1 MAKSI
6 TLNLDIKTK
15 YQEQL
20 GKIKSLNSQIAGA
33 KGYEGHLGPER
44 LNKVNALI
52 SSIEKTLDFDDISFE
67 QLTELKNNF
76 KELFNVLETVSN
88 GVVTLTPKMKELK
101 EAYAKTAAELDEA
114 AKNRDEIVA
123 KGKLSETGKSF
134 VNIEG
139 FNKKIEK
146 LGAYRVKKDGT
157 PYKKSLS
164 DFETVKKLVD
174 QYRKDPANHSP
185 ILTADGRDITETD
198 EWKEMLK
205 ELHQYNYKLIQANKV
220 LTEKTEAEQKALE
233 AIKTQTEL
241 EKKEGISG
249 VDITQGL
256 TESKSDVG
264 NITNTLYQK
273 KAEQIGSDKT
283 IDSLTHSINK
293 QQTALGKAFRQ
304 FTIYNLVVRGLK
316 TAVREAVQTI
326 SELDKSLTE
335 QAMVTGMT
343 REQAYGLVKSYQD
356 LALQVGATT
365 KEIASVATEYMKQ
378 GKTVEDS
385 LKLTEA
391 AVAAAKVARVS
402 VGDSVNYLTTALNG
416 FRLSAEDAMAVSD
429 KFAAV
434 AAASATDY
442 DELAIALSKVASQ
455 ANLAGMSIDYTTALL
470 TKGLETTRE
479 APETMGTALK
489 TIIARMR
496 ELGNYG
502 ETLEGDTDIN
512 NVESQLK
519 YVGIELRNT
528 NGELRSTEDVLDQLG
543 KKWDTLNT
551 NQQAALA
558 KALAGTRQQSRLIA
572 MMDDYER
579 VTELQEIAQR
589 SAGATSA
596 QAATYLEGIEASLN
610 KVSVAWEKIVT
621 GLVNSEWIIGGLEK
635 VGNLLDGV
643 GDFLSTT
650 VGQVALVGVLGT
662 AITGLISKKVIE
674 HNIAKETLAVQNEEL
689 RLRLET
695 RKLEIEEDNHNKK
708 LLEQEKISTE
718 LAETRLK
725 IATEK
730 TKLKSI
736 ELKMAQNQ
744 EDIEQG
750 LEPTYDVQQLDADFK
765 KSQATVNSLS
775 TSIDGLNQRYEGLD
789 QKYKDQLQTNKEY
802 QGILSNLTILETRYN
817 SIMSANVHWLGLK
830 NSLKLAG
837 TAISKLVQAFQV
849 KENFNTIKET
859 ILKKLE
865 TKAWNDNTKALIANT
880 LARLGVVGAILAAI
894 AAVGLLA
901 AALITTFVDTRS
913 ESEKAAEEIK
923 SLSNEIYKLN
933 ESSTAIKKAASE
945 FDNLNNKIIKTKE
958 DLEAMKESMNNVA
971 DSIDWTVGGKYS
983 EEEAEAK
990 KKEYSEMADPEA
1002 QRAYLEEIQKE
1013 IDTAIKDK
1021 REAQIN
1027 KLGALSQAERN
1038 KLLEDDLAVLSAVR
1052 ATNNAYLYE
1061 EIDELKKT
1069 SQLTDEQIAATEDL
1083 GQRILSNLSA
1093 QEAYNWATEE
1103 GRNNIKELVTQL
1115 EQLNV
1120 GEILTSNDYN
1130 LSEQIDAYK
1139 KAYKSLNEDA
1149 RNALKEEFIAL
1160 DTMARWDSTTIGL
1173 IEHLNLTADEVNDIA
1188 KAIQKLGFNADQSLQ
1203 KFDALLKNINSSGKV
1218 QDSIMN
1224 IFGAQIGSLDT
1235 DEGKKL
1241 YNTIL
1246 NAYAEATGVGILNMG
1261 QNLDKLNNT
1270 INDFY
1275 KKAAEW
1281 STMSKAEQT
1290 QFLNDNAELFA
1301 NNADLLEAFESGNY
1315 QAIEEALKNSDA
1327 LQKQVSDRIAEI
1339 EQEIALEKAKLVEDQ
1354 NVAYIQ
1360 MLENELAYLNDTEE
1374 LFEVSLETQL
1384 KQQEEQLNTYKEY
1397 LQEQKDALEDSLNK
1411 RKEAY
1416 EKYFDAINQNEEDED
1431 YEEQA
1436 NTLISNLSKL
1446 SSSTNADAKKQS
1458 KELEN
1463 QLKELEEERLKTL
1476 RERAQEAVI
1485 ENMDDTLDEINN
1497 KFDELINSN
1506 KALLAAMQGDLANGE
1521 GFLANLMTDK
1531 INDGATALELES
1543 FWKELES
1550 TYGSVL
1556 TGIDWDSFKASESG
1570 NSMFLNVNGQTI
1582 ELSPGNQQSVYD
1594 VIMKALRQVGVS

>member
-1 MAKSI
+1 MARDLEIGVK
-6 TLNLDIKTK
+6 L
-15 YQEQL
+15 
-20 GKIKSLNSQIAGA
+20 
-33 KGYEGHLGPER
+33 R
-44 LNKVNALI
+44 
-52 SSIEKTLDFDDISFE
+52 
-67 QLTELKNNF
+67 TELQNAKDTFTGNESKFTDKNTIKLKELF
-76 KELFNVLETVSN
+76 KELDRLLKSDSFSLKELQTIGSRFGEITDILKKVGLATGNYSDELKKLIEQQSEAQKKVETLRIKRDVVRNKGKMIETEGGESEFQLYDSYLNKLTTEEKINYKGIKGSPQQLKTYNTLIKRVSQVQSGKAAATDIFASQEDYEKALALVERIQVIRQLAEKEFKDTAVELEKAVEEYNQITKKVKKKEKTETTKDPIFESGSNINENVSN
-88 GVVTLTPKMKELK
+88 LIINEAEELRREKELK
-101 EAYAKTAAELDEA
+101 ET
-114 AKNRDEIVA
+114 
-123 KGKLSETGKSF
+123 T
-134 VNIEG
+134 
-139 FNKKIEK
+139 
-146 LGAYRVKKDGT
+146 T
-157 PYKKSLS
+157 
-164 DFETVKKLVD
+164 
-174 QYRKDPANHSP
+174 
-185 ILTADGRDITETD
+185 
-198 EWKEMLK
+198 
-205 ELHQYNYKLIQANKV
+205 
-220 LTEKTEAEQKALE
+220 
-233 AIKTQTEL
+233 
-241 EKKEGISG
+241 
-249 VDITQGL
+249 
-256 TESKSDVG
+256 
-264 NITNTLYQK
+264 
-273 KAEQIGSDKT
+273 QIGALNT
-283 IDSLTHSINK
+283 SIQK
-293 QQTALGKAFRQ
+293 QQTALSKAFKQ
-304 FTIYNLVVRGLK
+304 FTLYNIALRGLK
-316 TAVREAVQTI
+316 AAGRAAIQTVK
-326 SELDKSLTE
+326 ELDKSLTE
-335 QAMVTGMT
+335 QAMVTGMSRKQT
-343 REQAYGLVKSYQD
+343 YDLTKRYQD

-416 FRLSAEDAMAVSD
+416 FRLSAEDAMLVSD

-496 ELGNYG
+496 ELGDYG

-512 NVESQLK
+512 NVESQLA
-519 YVGIELRNT
+519 YVGIALRNT

-543 KKWDTLNT
+543 KKWDALNT

-579 VTELQEIAQR
+579 VIELQEISQR

-596 QAATYLEGIEASLN
+596 QAAPYLEGIEASLN
-610 KVSVAWEKIVT
+610 KISVSWEKIVSGLTNSNFIT
-621 GLVNSEWIIGGLEK
+621 GTLDTVARFLENIGGVLNTI
-635 VGNLLDGV
+635 VGE
-643 GDFLSTT
+643 
-650 VGQVALVGVLGT
+650 VAIYGFIGA
-662 AITGLISKKVIE
+662 AITSIIAKRILE
-674 HNIAKETLAVQNEEL
+674 NQIAKEGLELERQRNILNLQKQEALIREQIEQKKGLKLQEARLGLEQAEATVLAAQA
-689 RLRLET
+689 
-695 RKLEIEEDNHNKK
+695 KLEAARKEGKSTEEIEQ
-708 LLEQEKISTE
+708 LENELKTANQLAEEQKNIVQEKEAI
-718 LAETRLK
+718 L
-725 IATEK
+725 
-730 TKLKSI
+730 
-736 ELKMAQNQ
+736 NQ
-744 EDIEQG
+744 E
-750 LEPTYDVQQLDADFK
+750 L
-765 KSQATVNSLS
+765 SSSL
-775 TSIDGLNQRYEGLD
+775 
-789 QKYKDQLQTNKEY
+789 EY
-802 QGILSNLTILETRYN
+802 QHTLSQLNILQSQSN
-817 SIMSANVHWLGLK
+817 
-830 NSLKLAG
+830 KLASI
-837 TAISKLVQAFQV
+837 AYRVNA
-849 KENFNTIKET
+849 
-859 ILKKLE
+859 LKVLGQNALNWADKVASIF
-865 TKAWNDNTKALIANT
+865 TKKKTKALQENTREQLANNAAQ
-880 LARLGVVGAILAAI
+880 LANPVGAIIVLVIALVAAI
-894 AAVGLLA
+894 AVLTLS
-901 AALITTFVDTRS
+901 LIDWRS
-913 ESEKAAEEIK
+913 KTEKVAEEVK
-923 SLSNEIYKLN
+923 ELSNQIYKLN
-933 ESSTAIKKAASE
+933 ESSTAIKKATSE
-945 FDNLNNKIIKTKE
+945 FDNLDSKIIKTKE

-983 EEEAEAK
+983 EKEAEAK

-1013 IDTAIKDK
+1013 IDTAVKDK
-1021 REAQIN
+1021 REDQIN
-1027 KLGALSQAERN
+1027 KLGELSQAERDELFE
-1038 KLLEDDLAVLSAVR
+1038 KDLAVLSAVR

-1069 SQLTDEQIAATEDL
+1069 SELTEEQMAATEDL

-1103 GRNNIKELVTQL
+1103 GRENIKALVAQL

-1130 LSEQIDAYK
+1130 LSEQIDAYR
-1139 KAYKSLNEDA
+1139 KAYNSLEGDA
-1149 RNALKEEFIAL
+1149 RNALKEEFRAL
-1160 DTMARWDSTTIGL
+1160 DTMASWDSTTIGL
-1173 IEHLNLTADEVNDIA
+1173 IEHLNLTADEVNNIA
-1188 KAIQKLGFNADQSLQ
+1188 KAIQKLGFNAEQSLV
-1203 KFDALLKNINSSGKV
+1203 KFKLLLNNISSSGDV
-1218 QDSIMN
+1218 QKSITDL
-1224 IFGAQIGSLDT
+1224 FGAQIGSLDT

-1290 QFLNDNAELFA
+1290 QFLNDNAKLFN
-1301 NNADLLEAFESGNY
+1301 NNAELLEAFESGNY

-1327 LQKQVSDRIAEI
+1327 LKEQVKDRIAEI
-1339 EQEIALEKAKLVEDQ
+1339 EQEIALERAKLVEDQ
-1354 NVAYIQ
+1354 NTAYIK
-1360 MLENELAYLNDTEE
+1360 MLQEELEYLNNSEE

-1384 KQQEEQLNTYKEY
+1384 KQQEEQLDTYKEY

-1416 EKYFDAINQNEEDED
+1416 EKYFDAVNRDEEDEEYD
-1431 YEEQA
+1431 EQA

-1506 KALLAAMQGDLANGE
+1506 KALLAAMQGDLTDGE
-1521 GFLANLMTDK
+1521 GFIKTLMEDK
-1531 INDGATALELES
+1531 INSGATALELES

-1550 TYGSVL
+1550 TYSSVL

-1582 ELSPGNQQSVYD
+1582 ELSPGNQQSVYE
-1594 VIMKALRQVGVS
+1594 VIMKALKQVGVS

>member
-1 MAKSI
+1 MANKI
-6 TLNLDIKTK
+6 EIGL
-15 YQEQL
+15 QL
-20 GKIKSLNSQIAGA
+20 Q
-33 KGYEGHLGPER
+33 
-44 LNKVNALI
+44 
-52 SSIEKTLDFDDISFE
+52 
-67 QLTELKNNF
+67 TELK
-76 KELFNVLETVSN
+76 KGRSEIGQL
-88 GVVTLTPKMKELK
+88 
-101 EAYAKTAAELDEA
+101 KTAGAFQ
-114 AKNRDEIVA
+114 
-123 KGKLSETGKSF
+123 GKQGSQYL
-134 VNIEG
+134 
-139 FNKKIEK
+139 
-146 LGAYRVKKDGT
+146 
-157 PYKKSLS
+157 
-164 DFETVKKLVD
+164 KKLEGL
-174 QYRKDPANHSP
+174 
-185 ILTADGRDITETD
+185 LTS
-198 EWKEMLK
+198 
-205 ELHQYNYKLIQANKV
+205 
-220 LTEKTEAEQKALE
+220 LE
-233 AIKTQTEL
+233 AIDVNNLKGKELTKFLNELGRFRSIMDTASRSLTSYSEAVIAQQKVLDGATKVLDKAKSKRSTALETKNIALKRVKLDNHTYFNTETGRQVTNIDTIAKLLNSGQLQIRNAKGTKAVSQAMYEKILANTGIQDYANAVKDYEEAKIEVKNAEVIVDKAKDDLSKLPDTEGDIHPLTQSIAASSAET
-241 EKKEGISG
+241 G
-249 VDITQGL
+249 Q
-256 TESKSDVG
+256 
-264 NITNTLYQK
+264 NITNIRDQVDQETQENIDETTQGINRQITALNKQESSLGKVFKQFSLYSIALKSMK
-273 KAEQIGSDKT
+273 KA
-283 IDSLTHSINK
+283 L
-293 QQTALGKAFRQ
+293 
-304 FTIYNLVVRGLK
+304 
-316 TAVREAVQTI
+316 REAVQTI
-326 SELDKSLTE
+326 KELDQSLTE

-343 REQAYGLVKSYQD
+343 REQAYGLIKDYQN
-356 LALQVGATT
+356 LALEVGATT
-365 KEIASVATEYMKQ
+365 KEIAGVATEYMKQ
-378 GKTVEDS
+378 GKTIEDS
-385 LKLTEA
+385 LILTKA

-416 FRLSAEDAMAVSD
+416 FRLSAEDAMRVSD

-496 ELGNYG
+496 ELSDYG

-528 NGELRSTEDVLDQLG
+528 NGELRSTEDVLDELG
-543 KKWDTLNT
+543 RKWSALNT

-579 VTELQEIAQR
+579 VIELQEIAER
-589 SAGATSA
+589 SSGATSA
-596 QAATYLEGIEASLN
+596 QAATYLEGMAASLN
-610 KVSVAWEKIVT
+610 KIQVGWEKIISSLTDSNVIVDT
-621 GLVNSEWIIGGLEK
+621 FSLVGWVLDK
-635 VGNLLDGV
+635 VGE
-643 GDFLSTT
+643 FLSKDWGVVTT
-650 VGQVALVGVLGT
+650 LTLVSTLLT
-662 AITGLISKKVIE
+662 KGLSTRIRE
-674 HNIAKETLAVQNEEL
+674 NAIAKEQ
-689 RLRLET
+689 
-695 RKLEIEEDNHNKK
+695 
-708 LLEQEKISTE
+708 
-718 LAETRLK
+718 
-725 IATEK
+725 
-730 TKLKSI
+730 
-736 ELKMAQNQ
+736 
-744 EDIEQG
+744 
-750 LEPTYDVQQLDADFK
+750 
-765 KSQATVNSLS
+765 
-775 TSIDGLNQRYEGLD
+775 
-789 QKYKDQLQTNKEY
+789 
-802 QGILSNLTILETRYN
+802 
-817 SIMSANVHWLGLK
+817 
-830 NSLKLAG
+830 
-837 TAISKLVQAFQV
+837 
-849 KENFNTIKET
+849 
-859 ILKKLE
+859 KKLE
-865 TKAWNDNTKALIANT
+865 ELKYKRELKARKLQLDELRTEIKHTAEDRKQTAEDEKQAAIAEANGDAAKIAAAEAAYTAKISEIELDTKEQLADLDLEEVEINHQLQQLGVERQAAWQNMLTSATMMGGALGSIVGQSKVWMILSTVISTALQTIPALIELANLKYKKLNKT
-880 LARLGVVGAILAAI
+880 KKEGATTSLIDLAASFFPVGLAVAAGLAAI
-894 AAVGLLA
+894 AGIIWAMASSGG
-901 AALITTFVDTRS
+901 
-913 ESEKAAEEIK
+913 KAKNTSSKIEE
-923 SLSNEIYKLN
+923 LSNGIYKLN
-933 ESSTAIKKAASE
+933 ESSTAIKQAASE
-945 FDNLNNKIIKTKE
+945 FDNLDSKIIKTKE
-958 DLEAMKESMNNVA
+958 DLEAMKESMNSVA

-983 EEEAEAK
+983 EKEAEEK
-990 KKEYSEMADPEA
+990 KKEYSEMEDPEA
-1002 QRAYLEEIQKE
+1002 QRAYLEDIQKE
-1013 IDTAIKDK
+1013 IDAAVKDK
-1021 REAQIN
+1021 REAQLDLLK
-1027 KLGALSQAERN
+1027 KLSEETRN

-1069 SQLTDEQIAATEDL
+1069 SELTEEQMAATEDL

-1103 GRNNIKELVTQL
+1103 GRKNIKALVTQL

-1139 KAYKSLNEDA
+1139 KAYKSLEGDA
-1149 RNALKEEFIAL
+1149 RDALREEFRAL
-1160 DTMARWDSTTIGL
+1160 DTMANWDSVTIGL
-1173 IEHLNLTADEVNDIA
+1173 IEHLNLTADEVNNIA
-1188 KAIQKLGFNADQSLQ
+1188 KAIQKLGFSSEESLF
-1203 KFDALLKNINSSGKV
+1203 KFDALLKNISQSGDIQK
-1218 QDSIMN
+1218 SITDL
-1224 IFGAQIGSLDT
+1224 FGAQIGSLDT
-1235 DEGKKL
+1235 DESKKL

-1290 QFLNDNAELFA
+1290 QFLNDNAELFN

-1327 LQKQVSDRIAEI
+1327 LQEQVKDRIAEI
-1339 EQEIALEKAKLVEDQ
+1339 EQEIALEKAKLTEDQ
-1354 NVAYIQ
+1354 NTAYIK
-1360 MLENELAYLNDTEE
+1360 MLEEELEYLNNSEE

-1416 EKYFDAINQNEEDED
+1416 EKYFDAINRDEEDED

-1476 RERAQEAVI
+1476 RERAQEAII

-1531 INDGATALELES
+1531 INNGATALELES

-1582 ELSPGNQQSVYD
+1582 ELSPGNQQSVYE
-1594 VIMKALRQVGVS
+1594 VIMKALKQVGVS